1 MRTSI
6 ASLAF
11 AAAAG
16 LCGHAA
22 AAEGTVVWYDSTC
35 RYFVMQL
42 PASGEG
48 FDFGLYEWKGGPE
61 PKEGAVIAGDIL
73 GGPELNV
80 TDAGSGQSMA
90 VVHWG
95 DAKNKDLLVRY
106 SPDWCKSKRK
116 RR

>member
-6 ASLAF
+6 PAIAL

-22 AAEGTVVWYDSTC
+22 AAEGTVVWYDPTC
-35 RYFVMQL
+35 RYFVMRL
-42 PASGEG
+42 PEG
-48 FDFGLYEWKGGPE
+48 SEGFGLYEWKNGPE

-73 GGPELNV
+73 GGPELSV
-80 TDAGSGQSMA
+80 TDAGSSQPME

-95 DAKNKDLLVRY
+95 DAKSQELLVRY